1 MSKPTKK
8 QQTTEEPEGARFR
21 EGYHKH
27 HGLNEGREC
36 TPEENKACMQVYKL
50 VLSLRL
56 SVPEGQE
63 RIQEILHPEVPF

>member
-1 MSKPTKK
+1 MAKERGHK
-8 QQTTEEPEGARFR
+8 QESEEAGKRFR
-21 EGYHKH
+21 EGYYKH
-27 HGLNEGREC
+27 HGLDEGREC

-63 RIQEILHPEVPF
+63 RIQDILNPVPF